1 MGPSTKNTA
10 TDPRVTEPMTSGG
23 VEESHL
29 SSSGDDG
36 VDYKLRVAQ
45 EVRV

>member
-10 TDPRVTEPMTSGG
+10 TDPRVTESMTSGG

-45 EVRV
+45 EVRM